1 MIYHILRVRQA
12 WSNEMEVLVYFY
24 VENWVLV
31 EYLSPQEAEHLQHF
45 SELIG
50 SLIFESSVLTLH
62 LCINT

>member
-12 WSNEMEVLVYFY
+12 GSNEMEVFVYFY

-31 EYLSPQEAEHLQHF
+31 EYLSQQEAEHLQHF
-45 SELIG
+45 SKLIG